1 MSSGTQFRHPP
12 HDRRHSASW
21 KIVGWVPFVM
31 IRPKQESR
39 VKMLSVYLRG
49 MLISIALVSSIGM
62 QNLFVFNSAMANR
75 LRRAFLIASFVWL
88 TDTALTVVAFLGM
101 GALITHYT
109 WLKLIILFVG
119 GGIVFSMGYGIF
131 KGASAT
137 SLEGAVKPLPLKEA
151 FVSAWAVAFANPQ
164 AIIDTSV
171 SFGAM
176 RSTLA
181 RGEVLPFLLGILSS
195 TFLWFFGV
203 TLIIGVLKNRLPRR
217 FLMWVNLIS
226 GAIVMVY
233 GCTLVWTAIKL
244 LL

>member
-1 MSSGTQFRHPP
+1 
-12 HDRRHSASW
+12 
-21 KIVGWVPFVM
+21 
-31 IRPKQESR
+31 
-39 VKMLSVYLRG
+39 MLAVYLRG

-75 LRRAFLIASFVWL
+75 LRRAILIASFVWIA
-88 TDTALTVVAFLGM
+88 DAALTLVAFLGM

-109 WLKLIILFVG
+109 WLKLIILVIG
-119 GGIVFSMGYGIF
+119 GAIVVWMGYGIF
-131 KGASAT
+131 KGARAT
-137 SLEGAVKPLPLKEA
+137 TLEGAAQPLPLKEA

-181 RGEVLPFLLGILSS
+181 SGEVLPFLLGILSS
-195 TFLWFFGV
+195 TALWFFGV
-203 TLIIGVLKNRLPRR
+203 TVVIGGLKNRLPRR

-226 GAIVMVY
+226 GMIVMGY
-233 GCTLVWTAIKL
+233 GCTLIWHAVQL

>member
-1 MSSGTQFRHPP
+1 
-12 HDRRHSASW
+12 
-21 KIVGWVPFVM
+21 
-31 IRPKQESR
+31 
-39 VKMLSVYLRG
+39 MLAVYLRG

-75 LRRAFLIASFVWL
+75 LRRAILIASFVWIA
-88 TDTALTVVAFLGM
+88 DAALTLVAFLGM

-109 WLKLIILFVG
+109 WLKLIILVIG
-119 GGIVFSMGYGIF
+119 GAIVVWMGYGIF
-131 KGASAT
+131 KGARAT
-137 SLEGAVKPLPLKEA
+137 TLEGAAKPLPLKEA

-181 RGEVLPFLLGILSS
+181 SGEVLPFLLGILSS
-195 TFLWFFGV
+195 TALWFFGV
-203 TLIIGVLKNRLPRR
+203 TVVIGGLKNRLPRR

-233 GCTLVWTAIKL
+233 GCTLIWHAVQL